1 MTDDKISD
9 IVARMTVEEKASLCS
24 GKDFWNTKAV
34 SRLGIESW
42 MMTDGPHGLRKQ
54 AAASETLGLHASV
67 PATCF
72 PTAAGLGATWNRS
85 LLREVGEALGVESSA
100 EKVGVILGPG
110 VNIKRSPLCG
120 RNFEYF
126 SEDPYL
132 AGELAGAHIQGVQSQ
147 GVGTSLK
154 HFAAN
159 NQERLRMV
167 IDSVVDERT
176 LREIY
181 LPAFEAAV
189 KKAKPWTV
197 MCAYNKLNGTY
208 CSQNKRLLTELLRD
222 EWGFDG
228 VVMTDWG
235 ACDDRVAGLA
245 AGQDLEMPSSGP
257 ANDAAIVAAVKAGAV
272 DEKTLDR
279 AVERNLRLYFRV
291 QEGRGAARPFDP
303 AAHHALARRAAA
315 EASVLLKNEGGAL
328 PLPKKGKIA
337 FLGAFA
343 KTPRYQGGGSSH
355 INPTRID
362 CAWDE
367 ASRSLSGKVELSYS
381 AGYDPADSRPV
392 PALLA
397 EARSAAAAADA
408 AVVFVG
414 LTDDFESEG
423 FDRGHLRMP
432 ESHVALIREAAS
444 AAKKTIV
451 VLSNGA
457 PVEMPWLSEVDAVV
471 EGYLGGQAGGSA
483 AVDVLF
489 GDAEPSGRLAETF
502 PLRLEDNPSY
512 LNFPGGREAVEYREG
527 VFVGYR
533 HYDTRSAPVLFP
545 FGFGLSYTRFEY
557 SGIAVDKERLSDQET
572 VTVGVT
578 VRNAGSRAGKEVVQL
593 YVGDEEA
600 SVPRPRKELKGFE
613 KIELAPGE
621 SKTVSFTLDARA
633 FAFWDTAAS
642 RWRAE
647 QGTYA
652 LHLGSSSADIRATVR
667 VELSET
673 APRPKTYDRNT
684 VVSDLLA
691 HPAFARAGVPLL
703 AVLRAVFGVSDDG
716 SVQSLMMD
724 ALIRE
729 LPLRNL
735 NAFAAAALPP
745 GALDVMLE
753 VAAGRRPAADAEAL
767 FGLK

>member
-1 MTDDKISD
+1 MSHDKITE
-9 IVARMTVEEKASLCS
+9 IVSRMTLEEKASLCS
-24 GKDFWNTKAV
+24 GRDFWSTKAV
-34 SRLGIESW
+34 ERLGIESW

-54 AAASETLGLHASV
+54 AAASDALGLHQSV

-72 PTAAGLGATWNRS
+72 PSAAGLGATWNKE
-85 LLREVGEALGVESSA
+85 LVREVGEALGVESSA
-100 EKVGVILGPG
+100 ENVGVILGPG
-110 VNIKRSPLCG
+110 ANIKRSPLCG

-126 SEDPYL
+126 SEDPLL
-132 AGELAGAHIQGVQSQ
+132 AGELAAAHVRGVQSQ
-147 GVGTSLK
+147 GVGASLK

-159 NQERLRMV
+159 NQERLRMT
-167 IDSVVDERT
+167 IDAVVDERT

-181 LPAFEAAV
+181 LTAFETAV

-208 CSQNKRLLTELLRD
+208 CSQNKRLLTGILRD

-228 VVMTDWG
+228 IVVTDWG

-257 ANDAAIVAAVKAGAV
+257 DNDRSIVEAVRSGRL
-272 DEKTLDR
+272 DERTLDR
-279 AVERNLRLYFRV
+279 AVERNLRLFFRV
-291 QEGRGAARPFDP
+291 KEGRGKARSFDP

-315 EASVLLKNEGGAL
+315 EASVLLKNEANLL
-328 PLPKKGKIA
+328 PLPKEGKVA

-355 INPTRID
+355 INPTRVD
-362 CAWDE
+362 AAWDE
-367 ASRSLSGKVELSYS
+367 AVRSLSGTVELSYA

-397 EARSAAAAADA
+397 EARAAAAAADI
-408 AVVFVG
+408 AVVFAG

-423 FDRGHLRMP
+423 FDRAHLRMP
-432 ESHVALIREAAS
+432 ESHIALIREAAAS
-444 AAKKTIV
+444 AKKTVV
-451 VLSNGA
+451 VLSCGA
-457 PVEMPWLSEVDAVV
+457 PIEMPWLAGADAVV
-471 EGYLGGQAGGSA
+471 LGYLGGQAGGSA
-483 AVDVLF
+483 AVDILF

-512 LNFPGGREAVEYREG
+512 LNFPGGADTVEYREG

-533 HYDTRSAPVLFP
+533 HYDSAAVPVLFP
-545 FGFGLSYTRFEY
+545 FGYGLSYTNFEY
-557 SGIAVDKERLSDQET
+557 SDAAVDKDRLSDLET
-572 VTVGVT
+572 VTVSVS
-578 VRNAGSRAGKEVVQL
+578 VKNAGTRSGKETVQL
-593 YVGDEEA
+593 YVEAAAA

-613 KIELAPGE
+613 KIDLAPGE
-621 SKTVSFTLDARA
+621 SKRVSFVLDSRA
-633 FAFWDTAAS
+633 FAFWDAASS

-647 QGTYA
+647 SGGYV
-652 LHLGSSSADIRATVR
+652 LRLGSSSADLRAAVR

-673 APRPKTYDRNT
+673 APRAKVYDRNT
-684 VVSDLLA
+684 VVADLLA
-691 HPAFARAGVPLL
+691 HPAFARAGAPLL
-703 AVLRAVFGVSDDG
+703 AALRAAFGVSGDA

-735 NAFAAAALPP
+735 KAFASAALPP
-745 GALDVMLE
+745 NALETMLE
-753 VAAGRRPAADAEAL
+753 VASGKRPASDAEAL
-767 FGLK
+767 FG